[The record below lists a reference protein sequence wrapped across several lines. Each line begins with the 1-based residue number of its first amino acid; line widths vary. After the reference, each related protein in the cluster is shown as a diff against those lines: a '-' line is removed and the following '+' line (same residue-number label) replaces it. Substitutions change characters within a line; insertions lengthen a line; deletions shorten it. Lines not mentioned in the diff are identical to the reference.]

1 MISEKVRERLKEYQ
15 INEDAALLY
24 LLGVYY
30 NLNTKDHIPEEI
42 IKQVNFSKIVTRDYD
57 TEVPT
62 VKWNI
67 PLFEGEET
75 ESAWNWVLE
84 WRDLFKAIRGDAGGD
99 KKACIIKM
107 KKFFAANPDVRQHE
121 VFEAANLYL
130 DDFRYRKTNL
140 KFLQQADYFISKAV
154 VEENKSVKRSRLEI
168 YLELVRDKNKAA
180 EQTGSEATRFM
191 GGMS

>member
-57 TEVPT
+57 GEVPT

-75 ESAWNWVLE
+75 ESAWSWVLE
-84 WRDLFKAIRGDAGGD
+84 WRDLFKSIRGDAGGD

-130 DDFRYRKTNL
+130 DDFRYKKTNL

>member
-57 TEVPT
+57 GEVPA

-75 ESAWNWVLE
+75 ETAWSWVLE
-84 WRDLFKAIRGDAGGD
+84 WRDLFKSIRGDAGGD
-99 KKACIIKM
+99 KKACISKM

-180 EQTGSEATRFM
+180 EQPGSEATRFM